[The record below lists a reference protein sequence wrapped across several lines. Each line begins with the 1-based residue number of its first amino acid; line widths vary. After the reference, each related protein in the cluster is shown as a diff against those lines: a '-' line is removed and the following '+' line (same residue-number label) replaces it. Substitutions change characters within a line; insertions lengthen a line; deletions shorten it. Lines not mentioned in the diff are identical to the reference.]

1 MADIDVGL
9 MSPHSHRAEPQSARI
24 DPRISVIVAVYNP
37 GPHFDDLIESLVRQ
51 TLPADQF
58 EILLCD
64 DGSDEATQARLNAV
78 AIAHEHV
85 KVLRLEHSGWPGTP
99 RNCGIDAAAG
109 KYVFFC
115 DHDDR
120 MGDEALQRLA
130 DYADENNSDVVVGKL
145 VGVGRALPRGMFR
158 ANIPNAVLGQDP
170 LLEILTPHKL
180 FRTEFIRE
188 HGIRFPDGKVRLE
201 DHMFVMRS
209 YFAADVVSI
218 LADYPC
224 YYWTKRQDQPSASAS
239 LIEPEYYFRYLEVVL
254 DIVEENVPA
263 GLVRDRLLAH
273 WYRGKVLKRLA
284 GAAMLRYTEEY
295 RAGLLDVV
303 RPLVAARFGPEI
315 DRYLSFPMRV
325 RSALLR
331 ADRPAA
337 LVALAQVEA
346 GFSAAARVT
355 SIGWDDDGFLRLEV
369 EAEVALDG
377 TAPVFEPVATGEA
390 EPRWIWRPPAEL
402 RSTAPDVLTDD
413 LLDVGADLAGG
424 RIEVFVRARHDG
436 ADYVQSVDPQPSPTE
451 PGALRLV
458 VTIDPRTARA
468 GRAVTRYSDLVA
480 QVTYAGWNFGTALR
494 IAPEVLAAADLS
506 ERVIGRRV
514 FTVGTRGSDRL
525 FLKARRVP
533 TPPKPAPPVVVP
545 PLAPTRTRA
554 VRKVRRVLGRLRRRL
569 MHAGG

>member
-9 MSPHSHRAEPQSARI
+9 TGPHSHQAGPQSARI
-24 DPRISVIVAVYNP
+24 GPRISVIVAVYNP
-37 GPHFDDLIESLVRQ
+37 GPHFDDLMDSLTRQ

-64 DGSDEATQARLNAV
+64 DGSDEATRLRLDAV

-85 KVLRLEHSGWPGTP
+85 KVLRLEHSGWPGSP

-120 MGDEALQRLA
+120 MGDQALQRLA

-158 ANIPNAVLGQDP
+158 ANIPNAVLGRDP

-254 DIVEENVPA
+254 DIVEENVAP
-263 GLVRDRLLAH
+263 GPVRDLLLAH

-295 RAGLLDVV
+295 WAGLLDVV

-315 DRYLSFPMRV
+315 DPYLSFPMRV

-377 TAPVFEPVATGEA
+377 TAPVFEPVATGGA

-436 ADYVQSVDPQPSPTE
+436 ADYVQPADPQPSPTE

-545 PLAPTRTRA
+545 PLAPRRTQA

-569 MHAGG
+569 KHVGG